1 VSYLNTPVEISDLE
15 TPRMSRSFGL
25 AGLNSSGIR
34 AGLVLAAALGALLPR
49 NAEALDFGGG
59 NDITA
64 VSSSASKDYVRLK
77 RADGTYPP
85 ESFAFAEGGA
95 WKGTMKDQTIDN
107 LKFTDIA
114 HMIAVPLASQNYI
127 AATDPKTAKLLIMV
141 YWGTTHA
148 PENASDTPAY
158 QRLREATR
166 SANIAMQQLKDQSQS
181 GGGSSS
187 VSQLMTLRA
196 LKSNYESAEG
206 QMEAAQDSV
215 QNEDEIREKEDF
227 LNAKMLGYDSWWEKS
242 LGDHRGTALQSSRQD
257 LLDELEEDRYFVVL
271 MAYDFQLLWKEKKH
285 KELWEVRFSIRQR
298 HHEFDKDLPTMAQYA
313 AQYFGQDSHGLVH
326 KEIPT
331 GRVEVGPVQSLG
343 TVPGK

>member
-1 VSYLNTPVEISDLE
+1 LLATGFVVVLPNPVL
-15 TPRMSRSFGL
+15 
-25 AGLNSSGIR
+25 
-34 AGLVLAAALGALLPR
+34 
-49 NAEALDFGGG
+49 ALDFGGG

-77 RADGTYPP
+77 RADGSYSP

-95 WKGTMKDQTIDN
+95 WKGTMKDQTIDR
-107 LKFTDIA
+107 LKFVDIA
-114 HMIAVPLASQNYI
+114 HMIAIPLASQNYI

-141 YWGTTHA
+141 YWGTTRA

-158 QRLREATR
+158 QRLKEATR
-166 SANIAMQQLKDQSQS
+166 SANIAMQQLKDGSQAA
-181 GGGSSS
+181 GGGSG
-187 VSQLMTLRA
+187 VSQLMALRA
-196 LKSNYESAEG
+196 LKSNYEAAEG
-206 QMEAAQDSV
+206 QMEMAQDSV
-215 QNEDEIREKEDF
+215 QNEDQIRDKEDF

-242 LGDHRGTALQSSRQD
+242 VGDHRGTALESSRQD
-257 LLDELEEDRYFVVL
+257 LLNELEEDRYFVVL

-331 GRVEVGPVQSLG
+331 GHVDVGPVQSLG
-343 TVPGK
+343 AVPEK